1 MRPGRQLKVAN
12 MAKILVIDDDEQVR
26 TMIKLTLEK
35 AGFDVSEACD
45 GNEAVAVYDPQEC
58 DLVITDI
65 VMPGKE
71 GIETIM
77 ELKGINPN
85 ARIIAISGGGRINP
99 EDYLKWA
106 RRFGVT
112 RTFTKPVDR
121 AKLLEAVDELL
132 AQETGTG

>member
-1 MRPGRQLKVAN
+1 MSR
-12 MAKILVIDDDEQVR
+12 ILVVDDDQQVR
-26 TMIKLTLEK
+26 EMIKLTLERDGYEVVE
-35 AGFDVSEACD
+35 AGD
-45 GNEAVAVYDPQEC
+45 GNEAIDVYCREEF

-77 ELKGINPN
+77 ELRGINPK
-85 ARIIAISGGGRINP
+85 AKIIAISGGGRINP

-112 RTFTKPVDR
+112 KTFTKPVDR
-121 AKLLEAVDELL
+121 DKLLEAVGNLL
-132 AQETGTG
+132 SETTPVV

>member
-1 MRPGRQLKVAN
+1 
-12 MAKILVIDDDEQVR
+12 MAKILVVDDDEQVR
-26 TMIKLTLEK
+26 AMIKLTLEK
-35 AGFDVSEACD
+35 AGFTVAEAQD
-45 GNEAVAVYDPQEC
+45 GNEAVALYANEDC

-77 ELKGINPN
+77 ELKGINPE

-112 RTFTKPVDR
+112 KTFTKPVDR
-121 AKLLEAVDELL
+121 ARLLEAVAELL
-132 AQETGTG
+132 PEECKAR

>member
-1 MRPGRQLKVAN
+1 

-26 TMIKLTLEK
+26 TMITLTLEK
-35 AGFDVSEACD
+35 AGFEVVEAGD
-45 GNEAVAVYDPQEC
+45 GNEAVAVYSSVHC

-77 ELKGINPN
+77 ELKGINPD

-112 RTFTKPVDR
+112 KTFTKPVDR

-132 AQETGTG
+132 PMECRKP